1 MALTDNEL
9 AAHLRS
15 REESLLN
22 PAVRRDRARVAALL
36 AEDFQEFGSSGRL
49 WTREQILG
57 LLATETPQPLS
68 MEDFECHQIAD
79 GVALVCYRSV
89 RIDPLTHQPATA
101 LRSSLWTNQSG
112 EWRMRFH
119 QGTHSS

>member
-1 MALTDNEL
+1 MGLTEDEL
-9 AAHLRS
+9 VAHLRS

-22 PAVRRDRARVAALL
+22 PAVRRDRARVTAML

-68 MEDFECHQIAD
+68 MEDFECHRIAE
-79 GVALVCYRSV
+79 GVALVCYRGV
-89 RIDPLTHQPATA
+89 HIDPLTHQRDTT
-101 LRSSLWTNQSG
+101 LRSSLWTKHSG
-112 EWRMRFH
+112 EWRLRFH
-119 QGTHSS
+119 QGTHSP